1 MQAIILCGGLSTR
14 LGDITKEIPKILLSI
29 GCQTVLD
36 HQLNLLKSANVTEV
50 ILASGHLHEVL
61 FKSIGHQRQGLKVLY
76 AKEDKRLGTGGA
88 IKNAMKY
95 ISSEPFFVLNG
106 DILVEDLNLAQ
117 MLSCHNR
124 IECDGFDA
132 TMDGLLLSTLVG
144 DVRDFGEIISDQ
156 SGKILAF
163 KEKQSDLHAGY
174 INGGIY
180 LFNKSIYNYFPNPDV
195 FSIERDIF
203 PIVNHLYSLQTR
215 ANLIDVGVPERLEY
229 VRQKYSSY
237 S

>member
-1 MQAIILCGGLSTR
+1 MSTR

-36 HQLNLLKSANVTEV
+36 HQLNLLKSVNVTEV
-50 ILASGHLHEVL
+50 ILASGHLHAVL
-61 FKSIGHQRQGLKVLY
+61 FKSVGHQHRGLKVLY

-106 DILVEDLNLAQ
+106 DILVEGLNLAQ
-117 MLSCHNR
+117 MLSCQNK
-124 IECDGFDA
+124 IERDLDA
-132 TMDGLLLSTLVG
+132 TIDGLLLSTLVG
-144 DVRDFGEIISDQ
+144 DVRDFGEVISDQ

-180 LFNKSIYNYFPNPDV
+180 LFNKSIYNYFPGQDV
-195 FSIERDIF
+195 FSIERDVF
-203 PIVNHLYSLQTR
+203 PIVNQLYSWQTR
-215 ANLIDVGVPERLEY
+215 ANLIDVGVPERLKY
-229 VRQKYSSY
+229 ARQKYSSH

>member
-36 HQLNLLKSANVTEV
+36 HQLNLLKSVNVTEV

-61 FKSIGHQRQGLKVLY
+61 FKSIGHQHQGLKVLY

-95 ISSEPFFVLNG
+95 ISSEPFLVLNG
-106 DILVEDLNLAQ
+106 DILVEGLNLAQ
-117 MLSCHNR
+117 MLSCQNK
-124 IECDGFDA
+124 IERDLDA
-132 TMDGLLLSTLVG
+132 TIDGLLLSTLVG
-144 DVRDFGEIISDQ
+144 DVRDFGEVISDQ

-180 LFNKSIYNYFPNPDV
+180 LFNKSIYNYFPDPDV
-195 FSIERDIF
+195 FSLERDVF
-203 PIVNHLYSLQTR
+203 PIVNQLYSWQTR
-215 ANLIDVGVPERLEY
+215 ANLIDVGVSERLEY
-229 VRQKYSSY
+229 ARQKYSSH

>member
-1 MQAIILCGGLSTR
+1 M
-14 LGDITKEIPKILLSI
+14 E
-29 GCQTVLD
+29 
-36 HQLNLLKSANVTEV
+36 
-50 ILASGHLHEVL
+50 
-61 FKSIGHQRQGLKVLY
+61 
-76 AKEDKRLGTGGA
+76 
-88 IKNAMKY
+88 Y

-117 MLSCHNR
+117 MLGCKKK
-124 IECDGFDA
+124 IECDLEA
-132 TMDGLLLSTLVG
+132 TIDGLLLSTLVD

-156 SGKILAF
+156 SSKILAF

-180 LFNKSIYNYFPNPDV
+180 LFNKSIYNYFPDQDV

-203 PIVNHLYSLQTR
+203 PIVNQLYSLQTR

-229 VRQKYSSY
+229 ARQKYSSH